1 MKLNKD
7 QRNAMARIAG
17 NVGTMLI
24 AALLVSAA
32 LRLHPLTIP
41 MYIVGIIVAVVCYA
55 LAIWF
60 NKYVA

>member
-7 QRNAMARIAG
+7 QCNAMARIAG
-17 NVGTMLI
+17 NIGTLLI
-24 AALLVSAA
+24 AALLVSAV
-32 LRLHPLTIP
+32 LRVHPLAIP
-41 MYIVGIIVAVVCYA
+41 MYIAGFIVAVACYA